1 MRRKIK
7 TLFMTVGTGINPN
20 SETEGNQTLAK
31 GLYNSINKISPDYIV
46 FFASERSKT
55 TIDYVKELFEADD
68 DEFIDG
74 EDYEIAILEDIDNFN
89 SCFESFEIKLWQLD
103 ILSEEKHEIIMD
115 YTSGTKTMSAA
126 MACCG
131 MFYSKDLISVSG
143 DRKNGTVSVGTETI
157 KYQNLYKV
165 YDKFSL
171 MRVRNYFN
179 NNRFYTAAEIA
190 ENIVDENIAK
200 DDLLNL
206 SRAYYAWD
214 NMNFE
219 EAYDYLTKVNMN
231 VFEFKDINENVKI
244 NLKALGAIVR
254 SPHEN
259 LKNCYILASLINN
272 SIRRADEYKY
282 DDAIA
287 RLYRAF
293 ELIAQIRLNSYR
305 LNSSD
310 IDTEVLSQKNVDS
323 KFIESLEKTREDGK
337 IKIGLIKDYELLDE
351 LGDDLGKYFAENRN
365 SINNL
370 TFKRNNS
377 ILPLKHL
384 SDTSKAIFIWKS
396 RATTSR
402 ALSMRW
408 ESTCIC
414 ATAITRTG
422 TSRATSRSPSCSPP
436 SRAPSKATSKETHAP
451 CS

>member
-7 TLFMTVGTGINPN
+7 TLFMTVGTGINPD
-20 SETEGNQTLAK
+20 SDIEGYKRLAK
-31 GLYNSINKISPDYIV
+31 GLYNSIDKISPNYIV
-46 FFASERSKT
+46 FFASEKSKT

-68 DEFIDG
+68 DEFIEG
-74 EDYEIAILEDIDNFN
+74 EDYEIAILEDIDDFN
-89 SCFESFEIKLWQLD
+89 DCFETFEFKVWQLSIVSD
-103 ILSEEKHEIIMD
+103 EKHEIIMD

-131 MFYSKDLISVSG
+131 MFYSKDLISVIG
-143 DRKNGTVSVGTETI
+143 ERKKGFVSEGTEVI

-165 YDKFSL
+165 YDKFSI

-179 NNRFYTAAEIA
+179 ANRFYTASEIL
-190 ENIVDENIAK
+190 ENIVDDSIARE
-200 DDLLNL
+200 DLLNL
-206 SRAYYAWD
+206 VKAYYAWD
-214 NMNFE
+214 NMDFDV
-219 EAYDYLTKVNMN
+219 AYDYLTKVNMN
-231 VFEFKDINENVKI
+231 VFEIAEIKDDVKI

-293 ELIAQIRLNSYR
+293 ELIAQIRLSSYS

-310 IDTEVLSQKNVDS
+310 VDVEVLREKNVS
-323 KFIESLEKTREDGK
+323 PEFIEALEKTRDEGK

-351 LGDDLGKYFAENRN
+351 LGDDLGKYFAENRH
-365 SINNL
+365 SINNI

-377 ILPLKHL
+377 ILAHGLDSLNKEDFDQFEEL
-384 SDTSKAIFIWKS
+384 VENLARKLDKDMGKF
-396 RATTSR
+396 
-402 ALSMRW
+402 L
-408 ESTCIC
+408 
-414 ATAITRTG
+414 
-422 TSRATSRSPSCSPP
+422 
-436 SRAPSKATSKETHAP
+436 KETKFAKFDLKIKINKI
-451 CS
+451 